1 MSTSTHE
8 AARLVAEST
17 RQDAHKTATTKAQH
31 DAADVAYRLT
41 LVSLGRTHGV
51 INGAAQAIINNH
63 ETPPAQSWQPG
74 DA

>member
-1 MSTSTHE
+1 MSTYASDV
-8 AARLVAEST
+8 AVAEGT

-31 DAADVAYRLT
+31 DAADVAYRLA
-41 LVSLGRTHGV
+41 LVTIGRTYGV
-51 INGAAQAIINNH
+51 RNGAAQAIINNH